1 MSRSRSDDGPT
12 ANDTAF
18 DDASVAEGSAAA
30 QENDP
35 LRPSDHVEGHAPS
48 ASGPVTSPRLAGFE
62 WVRWGWRQ
70 LTSMRTALVLL
81 LLLAIAA
88 VPGSIFPQRTADP
101 NGVTQFR
108 SDNPDLF
115 PILDGIQL
123 FDVYSSAWFS
133 AIYILL
139 FISLIG
145 CVIPRTRHHW
155 KALRAL
161 PPRTPA
167 RLARLDDHR
176 ESVITLPGGT
186 DADAAAAEAIALAE
200 TQLRAARYRVHRYD
214 GRGSVSVSA
223 ERGYLRET
231 GNLVF
236 HIALVGV
243 LIAVGVGGA
252 LTYTGQR
259 AIVQGQGFV
268 NALTDYSSFNPGRF
282 VNADNLSP
290 YTVQLDDFDIT
301 YQPAGSPGAG
311 QAGDFVAHVTTQ
323 RPGDDPQDGE
333 VRVNHPL
340 DIAGDRIYLMGNGY
354 APTITVRDADGRE
367 IFRDNVP
374 FLPQG
379 STMTSLGVVK
389 IADGLPEQLGLV
401 GFFYPTMQE
410 LETGAKTS
418 VYPDLVFPVLTLDAY
433 SGDLGI
439 DDGTPRSVYTLDPS
453 GMTKLTGRDTDVPSI
468 ELLPGQTAEL
478 PNGLGT
484 VTFEN
489 AADPTAN
496 ELTDGTLDSLS
507 PDGDYAGSVKR
518 FVSLSIHHDVG
529 APWVL
534 LFAVLALAG
543 LLLALFVPRRRMWVR
558 ITPRG
563 GALHIEYAALARGED
578 PQLAAAVDQL
588 AARHG
593 AAAADALGAPAAAS
607 DAETARR
614 SPSEAAPVSDVETT
628 PASDDG
634 DAPTPGSPASAPKV
648 D

>member
-1 MSRSRSDDGPT
+1 MSRPRSDDQ
-12 ANDTAF
+12 N
-18 DDASVAEGSAAA
+18 S
-30 QENDP
+30 DP
-35 LRPSDHVEGHAPS
+35 LRPSDHVDGVPAASVAPNS
-48 ASGPVTSPRLAGFE
+48 DSDADGGIVAPRLGPVE
-62 WVRWGWRQ
+62 WLRWGWRQ

-88 VPGSIFPQRTADP
+88 VPGSIFPQRSADP

-108 SDNPDLF
+108 TDNPDLF

-133 AIYILL
+133 AIYLLL

-145 CVIPRTRHHW
+145 CVIPRTQHHW
-155 KALRAL
+155 KALRAR

-167 RLARLDDHR
+167 RLSRLDDHR
-176 ESVITLPGGT
+176 ETVLRLPAGAGA
-186 DADAAAAEAIALAE
+186 DDAAVQAIALAG
-200 TQLRAARYRVHRYD
+200 TQLRTARYRTERYD
-214 GRGSVSVSA
+214 GRGSLSVSA

-231 GNLVF
+231 GNLLF

-290 YTVQLDDFDIT
+290 YTVALDDFDIT
-301 YQPAGSPGAG
+301 YVPAGAAGAG
-311 QAGDFVAHVTTQ
+311 QAGNFVAHVTTQ
-323 RPGDDPQDGE
+323 QPGEEPKTGE

-340 DIAGDRIYLMGNGY
+340 DIAGDRVYLMGNGY
-354 APTITVRDADGRE
+354 APSITIRNADGEE
-367 IFRDNVP
+367 IFHDDVP
-374 FLPQG
+374 FLPQ
-379 STMTSLGVVK
+379 STEMTSLGVVK
-389 IADGLPEQLGLV
+389 VADGLPEQLGLV
-401 GFFYPTMQE
+401 GFFYPTAQE
-410 LETGAKTS
+410 LETGALTS

-439 DDGTPRSVYTLDPS
+439 DDGTPRSVYTLDT
-453 GMTKLTGRDTDVPSI
+453 GEMTKLTGRGTDVPSI
-468 ELLPGQTAEL
+468 QLLPGQSAEL

-489 AADPTAN
+489 AADPTAV
-496 ELTDGTLDSLS
+496 EATDGTLDSLA
-507 PDGDYAGSVKR
+507 PDGGYDGAVKR

-534 LFAVLALAG
+534 AFALLALGG

-558 ITPRG
+558 ASVRG
-563 GALHIEYAALARGED
+563 GAVHLEYAGLARGED
-578 PQLAAAVDQL
+578 PQLAAAVDQF
-588 AARHG
+588 AERH
-593 AAAADALGAPAAAS
+593 AAAAAAALGAEIEGTDAAS
-607 DAETARR
+607 GAA
-614 SPSEAAPVSDVETT
+614 SSASEAPV
-628 PASDDG
+628 
-634 DAPTPGSPASAPKV
+634 ASASSGYASSGSRPSDSRPKV